1 MAKDYKIKC
10 CKREEAC
17 VSYKDIVELIHESFQ
32 ERLDKGL
39 RYSCSFM
46 TEEQYIQ
53 KTKDGIIFVAVD
65 EESGC
70 LAGTAVL
77 NLRFDG
83 KRKYGYFEFA
93 AGNNSYKHC
102 GIGSLLLLLRKEAAM
117 NAECSYILSD
127 TSTKAESAVKY
138 HLKNGF
144 KIVGYE
150 SYRST
155 NYWSYVFR
163 MQLEPSVFWNN
174 NVFLKFH
181 FFCSYIFIKLTR
193 TIDGDDTCLGKIYK
207 QLKNICKN

>member
-1 MAKDYKIKC
+1 MAKDQKIKC

-53 KTKDGIIFVAVD
+53 KTKGGIIFVAID

-83 KRKYGYFEFA
+83 KRKYGYLEFA
-93 AGNNSYKHC
+93 AVNNSYKHC
-102 GIGSLLLLLRKEAAM
+102 GIGSLLLLLRKEAAI
-117 NAECSYILSD
+117 NAGCNYILSD
-127 TSTKAESAVKY
+127 TSTQAESAVKY

-163 MQLEPSVFWNN
+163 MQLTPSVLWNN
-174 NVFLKFH
+174 NFYLKLH
-181 FFCSYIFIKLTR
+181 YLCSYIFIRLTR
-193 TIDGDDTCLGKIYK
+193 TINGGDTFLGKIYK
-207 QLKNICKN
+207 KLKKICKS